1 MLHDDAVLRRRIR
14 AVQLGSL
21 AAVTVLALGPE
32 ALDLSRSVAG
42 QLWVVLVVL
51 LGALLVER
59 RTRPRTEATDA
70 PSRTISP
77 RGPGRRGSR

>member
-21 AAVTVLALGPE
+21 AAVTVLAFGPG
-32 ALDLSRSVAG
+32 AVGLSRSVAG

-51 LGALLVER
+51 FGALLVEQ
-59 RTRPRTEATDA
+59 RTRPRADATDA
-70 PSRTISP
+70 PSRAISP
-77 RGPGRRGSR
+77 RGPGRPGSR